1 LRTHAEARA
10 RWRSVQGR
18 MARIDVE
25 MENARQILIQ
35 REREPEPSE
44 TGSAVSRAT
53 NKTSKSGHYLSTPSS
68 ATRSRTGST
77 VSAALQRSMSPLRK
91 MASRVTG
98 SLRTSGRSTPLA
110 SAATSPSMSAAGAPP
125 RPPPKSPYRTQ
136 GSKVSD
142 EVSPPTPANPATG
155 STRKRDSYFPFLSKD
170 PAAGLSG
177 RRSVTNMTR
186 ATSPSVSPGSRPAS
200 RISSGNDPT
209 GMLRPKWNP
218 STKVEPVSNTPANPR
233 RSFQTSRPHTPSNRL
248 ERPATSQSHYTPSRP
263 SLSASHDGSPPQS
276 VSRSRPSSRAG
287 AQTPFDLGS
296 TMPRPRPE
304 TPSHIPSPSV
314 SRPSSAASQ
323 VGPTSLMQRALS
335 PTGSAT
341 HSHSRQPSKSLIPA
355 PKLNLSPPSRPGSSM
370 SNGHLSAVTTSS
382 TGFFF
387 PQTGR
392 AGATLY
398 GGASPDHTPTRNLSA
413 TVVTSV
419 SRLTPSRAGPSSFKS
434 ASAFAPS
441 STSNFGASAPS
452 RPGSRSS
459 ISGGAFTPMLTD
471 TPVYVAIKWD
481 ELDMEVA
488 KVVNGMPHGF
498 TFERLD
504 PPARRPAA
512 NAPKPDEIRGQYAV
526 SNVLSRRVITCRL
539 TSVGRG
545 ENMSKKVM
553 CRVGGGTCWLR
564 LATTKY

>member
-1 LRTHAEARA
+1 
-10 RWRSVQGR
+10 

-44 TGSAVSRAT
+44 TGSAVSRTT

-98 SLRTSGRSTPLA
+98 SLRTSGRNTPMA

-125 RPPPKSPYRTQ
+125 KPPPKSPYRTQ
-136 GSKVSD
+136 SSKVSD
-142 EVSPPTPANPATG
+142 EVSPPTPANPATS

-177 RRSVTNMTR
+177 RKSVTNMTR

-218 STKVEPVSNTPANPR
+218 STKVEPVSSTPAIPR

-263 SLSASHDGSPPQS
+263 SISASHDGSPPQS
-276 VSRSRPSSRAG
+276 VYRSRPPSRAG
-287 AQTPFDLGS
+287 AQTPFDLGN
-296 TMPRPRPE
+296 TIPRPRPK

-335 PTGSAT
+335 PTGSAAMSGR
-341 HSHSRQPSKSLIPA
+341 SHSRQPSNSLIPA

-370 SNGHLSAVTTSS
+370 SNGHLSAVTSSS
-382 TGFFF
+382 TGYFP

-398 GGASPDHTPTRNLSA
+398 GGASPDPTPTRNLSA
-413 TVVTSV
+413 TAVTSV

-434 ASAFAPS
+434 ASAFTPS
-441 STSNFGASAPS
+441 SAPS
-452 RPGSRSS
+452 RPGSRASV
-459 ISGGAFTPMLTD
+459 SGGAFTPMLTD
-471 TPVYVAIKWD
+471 TPVYVAIRWD

-512 NAPKPDEIRGQYAV
+512 NAPKPEEVRGQYAV
-526 SNVLSRRVITCRL
+526 SNALSRKVITCRL
-539 TSVGRG
+539 TNVGRG
-545 ENMSKKVM
+545 ENISKKVM
-553 CRVGGGTCWLR
+553 CRVGGGTCCLR
-564 LATTKY
+564 FATTKY

>member
-1 LRTHAEARA
+1 
-10 RWRSVQGR
+10 

>member
-1 LRTHAEARA
+1 
-10 RWRSVQGR
+10 

-25 MENARQILIQ
+25 MENVRQILIQ

-44 TGSAVSRAT
+44 TGSAVSRLT
-53 NKTSKSGHYLSTPSS
+53 NKTSKSGQYLSTTSS

-98 SLRTSGRSTPLA
+98 SLRTSGRNTPSA
-110 SAATSPSMSAAGAPP
+110 SAATSPSMSAVGAPP

-136 GSKVSD
+136 GGKVSD
-142 EVSPPTPANPATG
+142 EVHLPAPANPATG
-155 STRKRDSYFPFLSKD
+155 PARKRDSYFPFLSKD
-170 PAAGLSG
+170 PAADLSG
-177 RRSVTNMTR
+177 RRSVATTTR
-186 ATSPSVSPGSRPAS
+186 ATSPSVSPGARPAS
-200 RISSGNDPT
+200 RLSSGNDPT
-209 GMLRPKWNP
+209 GMLRPKWNA

-248 ERPATSQSHYTPSRP
+248 ERPATSQSHYSPSRP
-263 SLSASHDGSPPQS
+263 SLSASYDGSPPQS
-276 VSRSRPSSRAG
+276 VSRSRPPSRAG
-287 AQTPFDLGS
+287 AQTPFDLGN
-296 TMPRPRPE
+296 TMPRPRPK
-304 TPSHIPSPSV
+304 TPSHIPGPSA

-335 PTGSAT
+335 PTSNAR
-341 HSHSRQPSKSLIPA
+341 SHSRQPSGSLIPA

-370 SNGHLSAVTTSS
+370 SNGQLSAVTTSS
-382 TGFFF
+382 AGGFP
-387 PQTGR
+387 PQAGR

-398 GGASPDHTPTRNLSA
+398 GGATPDHTPTRNLQA
-413 TVVTSV
+413 TVGTSL

-434 ASAFAPS
+434 ASAFTPS
-441 STSNFGASAPS
+441 SAPNFGTSTPS
-452 RPGSRSS
+452 RPGSRTSV
-459 ISGGAFTPMLTD
+459 SGGAFTPMLTD

-488 KVVNGMPHGF
+488 KVVNGLPHGF

-504 PPARRPAA
+504 PPTRKPSA
-512 NAPKPDEIRGQYAV
+512 NAPKPEEIRGQYAV
-526 SNVLSRRVITCRL
+526 SNALSRKVITCRL
-539 TSVGRG
+539 TNVGRG
-545 ENMSKKVM
+545 ENTSKKIM

-564 LATTKY
+564 LATTRY